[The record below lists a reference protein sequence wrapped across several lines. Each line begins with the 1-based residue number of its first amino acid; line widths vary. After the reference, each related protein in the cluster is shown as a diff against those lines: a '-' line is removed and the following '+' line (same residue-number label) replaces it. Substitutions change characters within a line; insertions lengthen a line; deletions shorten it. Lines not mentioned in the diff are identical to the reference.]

1 MDSLVQYREIIQAKL
16 KEYTEI
22 PYAYGDLQCRLIVSE
37 DRNNF
42 LLITL
47 GWEDDVQ
54 IHGCLVHIE
63 VIGDKIWIHRDGLED
78 GIANE
83 LVKAGIPKTKIVLGF
98 HPPNIRPYTEFAV
111 N

>member
-1 MDSLVQYREIIQAKL
+1 MDSLVQYREVIQEKL

-47 GWEDDVQ
+47 GWEDDIQV
-54 IHGCLVHIE
+54 HGCLVHIE

-83 LVKAGIPKTKIVLGF
+83 LVKAGIPKTQIVLGF

>member
-1 MDSLVQYREIIQAKL
+1 MDSLVQNREVIQEKL

-54 IHGCLVHIE
+54 VHGCLVHIE

>member
-1 MDSLVQYREIIQAKL
+1 MDSLVQYREIIQEKL

-22 PYAYGDLQCRLIVSE
+22 PYAYGDLQCRLIISE

-54 IHGCLVHIE
+54 VHGCLVHIE

-83 LVKAGIPKTKIVLGF
+83 LVKAGIPKTQIVLGF
-98 HPPNIRPYTEFAV
+98 HPPNIRPHTEFAV